1 MGCEVVLATQVLW
14 LQCHAYNLMRV
25 WLGQTLVPEA
35 GDRSHNVCKDG
46 VAPGESA
53 ALLPVLALLKVL
65 EVLEYVPL
73 MHVAGLVCPPMCG
86 QASASSRHPFV
97 HVAQEV

>member
-1 MGCEVVLATQVLW
+1 
-14 LQCHAYNLMRV
+14 MRV

-53 ALLPVLALLKVL
+53 ALLKAL
-65 EVLEYVPL
+65 EVLDYVPF
-73 MHVAGLVCPPMCG
+73 MHVAGLMCRAHRCGKATRKSKAPVCACG
-86 QASASSRHPFV
+86 SLNCSKGWQQAICVAASAD
-97 HVAQEV
+97 